1 MQSSASCSITPQSAC
16 ACIVLLLFTLLIASG
31 CGSSQ
36 ETTTETM
43 EIQLPAPER
52 TAFLVGQVLFPDGQP
67 AKQAAVQTEPFTTT
81 AQADTQGV
89 FHIYEEIASSD
100 YQFIARH
107 ARYPDERGQTAVTI
121 GQEAPS
127 DSVYIIMG
135 RSMTNRPIDVDTLGT
150 GGGLDRSRTDN

>member
-1 MQSSASCSITPQSAC
+1 MQSLPFSGVTQQSAY
-16 ACIVLLLFTLLIASG
+16 ACIVSLLFTMLLVSG

-36 ETTTETM
+36 DVATET
-43 EIQLPAPER
+43 ERAAPER
-52 TAFLVGQVLFPDGQP
+52 AAFLVGQVLFPDGQP

-81 AQADTQGV
+81 TQADTQGV
-89 FHIYEEIASSD
+89 FHIYEEIASGD

-121 GQEAPS
+121 GQDAPS

>member
-1 MQSSASCSITPQSAC
+1 
-16 ACIVLLLFTLLIASG
+16 
-31 CGSSQ
+31 
-36 ETTTETM
+36 M

-89 FHIYEEIASSD
+89 FHIYEEIASGD

-135 RSMTNRPIDVDTLGT
+135 RSMTHQPIDLDLPLVPMGP
-150 GGGLDRSRTDN
+150 GGVRP